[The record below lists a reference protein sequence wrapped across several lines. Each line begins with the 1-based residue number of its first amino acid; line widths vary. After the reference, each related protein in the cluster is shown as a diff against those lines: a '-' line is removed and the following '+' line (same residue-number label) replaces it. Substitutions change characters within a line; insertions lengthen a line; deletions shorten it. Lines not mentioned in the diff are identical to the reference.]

1 MIDCPICETNI
12 PGDDLINHKNRWVE
26 RGRE

>member
-12 PGDDLINHKNRWVE
+12 PGDDFINHEDRQVE